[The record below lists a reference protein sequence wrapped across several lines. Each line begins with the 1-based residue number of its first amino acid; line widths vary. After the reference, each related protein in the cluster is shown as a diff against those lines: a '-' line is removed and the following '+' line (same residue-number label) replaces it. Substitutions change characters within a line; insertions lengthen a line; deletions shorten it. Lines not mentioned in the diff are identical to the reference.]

1 MTLSRRV
8 TDVFTDGRAES
19 VIPRYTIRRQQVDM
33 AASVADLV
41 ELEGISVL
49 EAGTG
54 VGKSLAYLI
63 PAVLSGQACVISTAT
78 LTLQDQLIGKDIPMV
93 GRILGERIDA
103 AVLKG
108 RSNYLCL
115 RKWFDWGT
123 TVAPELKEWVEAGN
137 GDLSLSD
144 VKLDSDKKRKIAG
157 DGLDCL
163 GNKCSEM
170 HHCHYY
176 TARNKARKARILV
189 VNHHLLLCGLD
200 SGDLIPDAWFLVV
213 DEAHSLDKAASSS
226 LGYSLSEPMLN
237 SVFDSIILSGRTA
250 DNKTVLLD
258 KTRLLAVQISDLS
271 VYAGKDGEVE
281 LNDILPSLQ
290 IIADGAAAL
299 RKEIR
304 DEEDLAGASQ
314 ALLNL
319 ERSILSLTQVN
330 SADWCCY
337 TERNRRSPVLRC
349 VPVHPGSLLRDTL
362 YSSFPSVLLTSATLA
377 AGDSFA
383 YSDSRLGVPAHAE
396 RKVFPSPFNYAEQ
409 SVLVFPDDLP
419 SQNDHALIAEYAWKT
434 ARRTAS
440 ILEGRTMILFTS
452 YRNMELCFAEAEK
465 APLENIDLLIQGKM
479 NRSLILEKFRE
490 NPRAIIFGTA
500 SFWEGVD
507 LPGELLQSLI
517 IDRIPFPSP
526 GHPLTK
532 ARMTALEEAGESS
545 FSRLMLPEA
554 AIRLKQGAGRLIRS
568 GTDTGAVFILDR
580 RMRNAG
586 YAKMLVRSMPPF
598 RRESLEGAMKF
609 LTEQAGGS

>member
-8 TDVFTDGRAES
+8 TEAFTDGRAES

-41 ELEGISVL
+41 ELEGIAVL

-78 LTLQDQLIGKDIPMV
+78 LTLQDQLIEKDIPMV
-93 GRILGERIDA
+93 GRILGESIDA

-115 RKWFDWGT
+115 RKWFDWGNS
-123 TVAPELKEWVEAGN
+123 VAPELKEWVETGN

-144 VKLDSDKKRKIAG
+144 IKLDSDRKRKIAG

-250 DNKTVLLD
+250 EKKTVLLD
-258 KTRLLAVQISDLS
+258 KARLLGVQINDLA
-271 VYAGKDGEVE
+271 VFAGKDGEVE

-290 IIADGAAAL
+290 IIADDAAAF
-299 RKEIR
+299 RKDIR

-314 ALLNL
+314 ALQNL
-319 ERSILSLTQVN
+319 ERSVLSLTQVN
-330 SADWCCY
+330 SANWCCY
-337 TERNRRSPVLRC
+337 TEKNRRSPVLRC

-383 YSDSRLGVPAHAE
+383 YSDSRLGVPAEAE
-396 RKVFPSPFNYAEQ
+396 RKVFPSPFNYPEQ

-419 SQNDHALIAEYAWKT
+419 SHNDHALIAEYAWKT
-434 ARRTAS
+434 ARETAS

-452 YRNMELCFAEAEK
+452 YRNMELCSAEAEK
-465 APLENIDLLIQGKM
+465 TPLENIRLLIQGRM
-479 NRSLILEKFRE
+479 NRSLILEEFRE
-490 NPRAIIFGTA
+490 DPRAVIFGTA

-507 LPGELLQSLI
+507 LPGELLHSLI

-532 ARMTALEEAGESS
+532 ARMAALEEAGESS

-554 AIRLKQGAGRLIRS
+554 AVRLKQGAGRLIRS

-580 RMRNAG
+580 RMRTSG
-586 YAKMLVRSMPPF
+586 YAKLLVRSMPPF
-598 RRESLEGAMKF
+598 RRESFEGAMKF
-609 LTEQAGGS
+609 LAEQAGGS